1 MSTLTAAG
9 IVGAVTAL
17 SLSVAGVGAHVADT
31 HRAQVAA
38 ELAAVAGAQA
48 YYAGFDACQV
58 ARRTA
63 ELNSATLQGCTLA
76 DGHLIT
82 HTSTR
87 TGSGHAR
94 AGPAVS

>member
-9 IVGAVTAL
+9 IVSAVTAL
-17 SLSVAGVGAHVADT
+17 SVSVAGVGAHVADT

-48 YYAGFDACQV
+48 YYLGFDPCEV
-58 ARRTA
+58 AQRTA
-63 ELNSATLQGCTLA
+63 ELNSATLKGCSLA

-94 AGPAVS
+94 AGPASS